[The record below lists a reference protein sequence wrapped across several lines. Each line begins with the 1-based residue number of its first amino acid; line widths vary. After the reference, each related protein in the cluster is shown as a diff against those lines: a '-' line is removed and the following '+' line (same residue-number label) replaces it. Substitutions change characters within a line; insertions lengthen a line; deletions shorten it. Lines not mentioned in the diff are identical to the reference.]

1 MIRAFRFR
9 AGVAAL
15 LIFSGISSVPAE
27 LQVPAYTA
35 YLSPDVRGA
44 RVSEKNGITRWG
56 EAGLEVLWFGE
67 LRSTGVVQCAVRLQ
81 PPEQG
86 EAKLRLS
93 VAGQAREATA
103 PAGAEPVTINF
114 GEFGIHST
122 GYHRFVLQ
130 SLNGRGKPAGAIQE
144 LILNGPASENAHFN
158 LSPAAMPR
166 LSFGVCRDS
175 SNDQRGGV
183 LLRDSCSG
191 RSVVDILHACAG
203 TGLFRMQVIRSNGAP
218 DHLQR
223 VGQRQRGG

>member
-1 MIRAFRFR
+1 MC
-9 AGVAAL
+9 
-15 LIFSGISSVPAE
+15 S
-27 LQVPAYTA
+27 Q
-35 YLSPDVRGA
+35 
-44 RVSEKNGITRWG
+44 
-56 EAGLEVLWFGE
+56 
-67 LRSTGVVQCAVRLQ
+67 LQ

-122 GYHRFVLQ
+122 GYQRFVLQ

-144 LILNGPASENAHFN
+144 LILNARRLKTRISTS
-158 LSPAAMPR
+158 SPAAMPPSVHLAYAETR
-166 LSFGVCRDS
+166 PMTNVEAFYCEV
-175 SNDQRGGV
+175 
-183 LLRDSCSG
+183 SCSG
-191 RSVVDILHACAG
+191 RSVVDILHACGG
-203 TGLFRMQVIRSNGAP
+203 TGLFRMQVISSNGAP